1 MRVFCHRRPLCHCR
15 RPLYHR
21 RFLSPVVSSLVLFL
35 ATLVVYLHSPLR
47 GVRNEHLSAYYDALA
62 CVPHA
67 PSLRPTPLPRFE
79 GDAVY
84 TRLAS
89 LAELELDKVA
99 GYMRHDYMDKP
110 LRSLACVL
118 SARANKLDP
127 RFTELAGALHDVALE
142 RSPVPPRL
150 ALEGCASSAQ
160 YGGAWAL
167 LAGAPPTGAPPA
179 ATHAIRVAAD
189 LVDMGAVRAC
199 RAGFAAVQLI
209 VCNPG
214 TAGDIA
220 ALPLP
225 AVAACLVRLAAG
237 WSAVHPIVAFTPADG
252 EPLAAVQPAR
262 FARAFNAYLTAY
274 IAIVGPLAAA
284 RSIAVPV
291 LFPLQVAR
299 GMHPRSVIDSLEPL
313 EPNLRNVLE
322 RETGFPVALRGYRL
336 LPSLPTWR
344 RPARCVLVDVGT
356 NGFLSSPKA
365 LLDAYEPWLRF
376 DEVLLIEPHVS
387 EVPPEY
393 AARYPGLRIITA
405 YTEVGTG
412 NEEADVLHL
421 LRTLAQEEDFVALK
435 YDVDEGSD
443 TPTLEWGFLY
453 NLLASDVLRL
463 VDELFIELHFWHPEV
478 SWQWRY
484 HGHSMWEAFDAMRQ
498 LRARGHAVHA
508 WS

>member
-1 MRVFCHRRPLCHCR
+1 MKT
-15 RPLYHR
+15 R
-21 RFLSPVVSSLVLFL
+21 RFCSPVVASFLVFFAALAVFL
-35 ATLVVYLHSPLR
+35 RSPKRLAPREYMTDYL
-47 GVRNEHLSAYYDALA
+47 DALA
-62 CVPHA
+62 CVPPA
-67 PSLRPTPLPRFE
+67 PSLRPTPLPVFL

-84 TRLAS
+84 THLAS
-89 LAELELDKVA
+89 IAEKELDKVA
-99 GYMRHDYMDKP
+99 SYVRYDYMDKP
-110 LRSLACVL
+110 LRGLACVL
-118 SARANKLDP
+118 SARANTLDP
-127 RFTELAGALHDVALE
+127 RFSELAGALHDAVLE
-142 RSPVPPRL
+142 RSPVTPRL
-150 ALEGCASSAQ
+150 ALEGCASSTQ

-199 RAGFAAVQLI
+199 RAGFAAAQLI
-209 VCNPG
+209 VCSPS
-214 TAGDIA
+214 TAGDIT

-237 WSAVHPIVAFTPADG
+237 WSAVHPIVAFSAADG

-262 FARAFNAYLTAY
+262 FARAFNTYLAMY
-274 IAIVGPLAAA
+274 IAIVGPKAAA
-284 RSIAVPV
+284 RATAVPI
-291 LFPLQVAR
+291 LFPLRVAR
-299 GMHPRSVIDSLEPL
+299 GAHPRSVIDSLEPL

-322 RETGFPVALRGYRL
+322 RETGFPIALRGYRL
-336 LPSLPTWR
+336 LPSLPAWR

-365 LLDAYEPWLRF
+365 LLDAYEPWLFF
-376 DEVLLIEPHVS
+376 DEVLLIEPHES

-393 AARYPGLRIITA
+393 TARYPGLRIITA

-412 NEEADVLHL
+412 NEKTDVLHL
-421 LRTLAQEEDFVALK
+421 LRTVARKEDFVALK

-453 NLLASDVLRL
+453 NLLASDVLQL

-478 SWQWRY
+478 RWQWRY